1 MTLERDP
8 RVYLDDIL
16 DAAGKAI
23 EFTDGLS
30 FGEFV
35 GDKRTTFAVIRAF
48 EILGEAAKNVPEAT
62 RKLAPRVPWQ
72 EMAGMRDKLIHA
84 YHGVD
89 LKVVWRAIR
98 EDLPIVVDDVTQAL
112 QKLDDAPETHEAPAG
127 QRTDET

>member
-16 DAAGKAI
+16 GAAGKAI
-23 EFTDGLS
+23 AFTDGLS
-30 FGEFV
+30 FEEFV
-35 GDKRTTFAVIRAF
+35 GDERTTFAVIRAF
-48 EILGEAAKNVPEAT
+48 EILGEAAKNVPEVT

-112 QKLDDAPETHEAPAG
+112 QKLDDAADTHEAPAG
-127 QRTDET
+127 QRTDEE